1 MFPEKSA
8 DVVVDDQIVRFLDH
22 GQVYAQRFPGEL
34 KFFVEFNIILVVL
47 QIQPH
52 GVDKSC
58 VPLDAACCIVRAGST
73 SCGIILCCLSRI
85 TVDDIKF
92 IVVFVVISQISTSIL
107 PHKFINNNVVNSS
120 SGQMIVCVCSSRG
133 RYVMFVFIKNTVKDK
148 IFQ

>member
-1 MFPEKSA
+1 MFLEKSA
-8 DVVVDDQIVRFLDH
+8 DVVVDDQIVRFLDY

-34 KFFVEFNIILVVL
+34 KFFIEFNIILVVL

-58 VPLDAACCIVRAGST
+58 VPLDAACGIVRAGSA
-73 SCGIILCCLSRI
+73 SCEINLCCLSRI
-85 TVDDIKF
+85 TVADIKF

-120 SGQMIVCVCSSRG
+120 SGQMIACVCSSRG
-133 RYVMFVFIKNTVKDK
+133 RYFSRIFVENT
-148 IFQ
+148 